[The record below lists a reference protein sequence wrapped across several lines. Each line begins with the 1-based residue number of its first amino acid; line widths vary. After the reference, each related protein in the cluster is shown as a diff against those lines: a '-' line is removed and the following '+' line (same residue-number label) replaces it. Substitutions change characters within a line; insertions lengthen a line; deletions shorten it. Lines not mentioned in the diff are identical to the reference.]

1 MNNISEV
8 ELTHSRIRYN
18 GATPDELRRAL
29 DQMGLSQVG
38 AACLFGVNDRTV
50 RRWIKGDQPI
60 PRLVE
65 IVLWLM
71 IKYKVKPAAIP

>member
-1 MNNISEV
+1 MNILAEFNM
-8 ELTHSRIRYN
+8 RYN
-18 GATPDELRRAL
+18 AGSPDELRKAL
-29 DQMGLSQVG
+29 DQMGLSQVR

-50 RRWIKGDQPI
+50 RRWIKGDQPV